1 MGEKPLTHKQALFV
15 EYYLGEARGNAT
27 QAARMAGYTGTDHAL
42 QQRGYELLKKS
53 EVLTRIRARVREVGM
68 TTDEILLELWRVA
81 MAPTAAFMVQ
91 TRAAT
96 YDTDGTLLEPMQTR
110 LDYAAKVR
118 ALELL
123 MKYNGMF
130 DRKAQGEPVVKALIG
145 VDISRI

>member
-1 MGEKPLTHKQALFV
+1 
-15 EYYLGEARGNAT
+15 
-27 QAARMAGYTGTDHAL
+27 
-42 QQRGYELLKKS
+42 
-53 EVLTRIRARVREVGM
+53 VREVGI

-81 MAPTAAFMVQ
+81 MSPTAAFMVQ

-123 MKYNGMF
+123 MKYLGMF
-130 DRKAQGEPVVKALIG
+130 DRKAQGEPVVKALIS
-145 VDISRI
+145 VDISRIQGMSDGSSQRIRAAKMTIAR